1 MPGRREPGRRRA
13 RAFGG
18 SQREAHDPVPAKIL
32 VKVDNGAV
40 QTLENAEVR
49 PWNDKYI
56 GVVASGRTPD
66 VLAVIHSIGT
76 ATRKIEVGL
85 ELADK
90 QFSIGFGA
98 SGSTAA
104 ISAPTEGLQTGRKGF
119 VIGPGSQGARAS
131 TLAQRLIIPPPPR
144 VRGWTA
150 GRQSLAPMEP
160 NSVETFDPKLTAAAA
175 TAGTMPAAITPYSM
189 AVKRLFRSTFTRS
202 SRANVSANG

>member
-1 MPGRREPGRRRA
+1 MKFNVMLGTTALLAGTIILTMEASAADWYHEVSGPDVFGHMRGFASVGSTSNNDTLTIQCQGGENLDVAVLEP
-13 RAFGG
+13 FGG

-104 ISAPTEGLQTGRKGF
+104 ISALTK
-119 VIGPGSQGARAS
+119 AC
-131 TLAQRLIIPPPPR
+131 
-144 VRGWTA
+144 
-150 GRQSLAPMEP
+150 
-160 NSVETFDPKLTAAAA
+160 KLDE
-175 TAGTMPAAITPYSM
+175 
-189 AVKRLFRSTFTRS
+189 K
-202 SRANVSANG
+202 VS